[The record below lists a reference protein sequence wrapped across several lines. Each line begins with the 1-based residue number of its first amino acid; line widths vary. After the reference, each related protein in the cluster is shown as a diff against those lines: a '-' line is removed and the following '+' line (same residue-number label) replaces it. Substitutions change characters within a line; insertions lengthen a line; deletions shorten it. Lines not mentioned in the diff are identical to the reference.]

1 MWLAGYTN
9 QNEPRDERQR
19 WVLTRADT
27 TYGGNAMTAAAPQP
41 DLRAVKG
48 RQQATWSAGDY
59 ARVGNIILLTAELLC
74 EAVDLRGGQRVLDV
88 AAGSGNAALAAARR
102 FAEVTATDYVPALLE
117 EARKRAVV
125 EGLSLTIQEADAE
138 QLPFPDASFD
148 VVLSTFG
155 AMFAPDHEQVAR
167 ELMRVCRPG
176 GKIGMTNWTPEG
188 FLGDFFRTMGKHVP
202 PPAGVRSPMLW
213 GSEEHLR
220 NLFGEAVNLNVTRRI
235 FVFRQRSPRAWID
248 YFRTYYGP
256 TLKAF
261 ESLDEAR
268 QGPLVA
274 DLEALIARHNIADD
288 GTMIVHAEYL
298 EIVATRR

>member
-1 MWLAGYTN
+1 
-9 QNEPRDERQR
+9 
-19 WVLTRADT
+19 
-27 TYGGNAMTAAAPQP
+27 MTAAAPQP

-167 ELMRVCRPG
+167 ELVRVCRPG

-202 PPAGVRSPMLW
+202 PPAGVRLPMLW

-220 NLFGEAVNLNVTRRI
+220 NLFGEAVNLKVTRRI